1 MTICAQDCPVHLN
14 SDHMAAISVGLLR
27 ISKPWIIS
35 LHKYSILHSVR
46 GSPVIVIM
54 VLTMVLD
61 KHIPC
66 SRRLCNPVVYL
77 LAGVHQSR
85 EEFNSRPV
93 AGAARS
99 VRDFFHPL
107 KLCGTCA
114 WGSAR
119 QLIVNCKYVGSEP
132 PSRNGSDNCK
142 AHPGVVRSVST

>member
-14 SDHMAAISVGLLR
+14 FDHMPAIAVGLPR

-54 VLTMVLD
+54 VLTTVLA
-61 KHIPC
+61 KHIQC
-66 SRRLCNPVVYL
+66 SRRICNPVVYL

-85 EEFNSRPV
+85 EEFKSRPV
-93 AGAARS
+93 AGEARS
-99 VRDFFHPL
+99 VRDFIHPL

-119 QLIVNCKYVGSEP
+119 QLIVKCKYVGSKP
-132 PSRNGSDNCK
+132 PSRNGSDNGK
-142 AHPGVVRSVST
+142 AHPSVVRIVST